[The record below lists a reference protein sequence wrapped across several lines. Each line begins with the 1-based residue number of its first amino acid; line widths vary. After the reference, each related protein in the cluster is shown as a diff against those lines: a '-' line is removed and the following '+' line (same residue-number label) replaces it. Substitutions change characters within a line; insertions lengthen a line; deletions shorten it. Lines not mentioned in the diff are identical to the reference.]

1 MKLKNVEDYMKKIFL
16 IITFIITN
24 LFCLFAGGGTQFDGM
39 IVLTAN
45 GEKGIAADDTSLT
58 FFVLVYGECE
68 IYYNNKP
75 CPLKLWQLPVGIKVM
90 FKGGITGGW
99 PMENGFKIYRPD
111 TFMACKVSIKMKIM
125 TVDRGDHKSYT
136 AATLVNDLLNNLY
149 PQLDYTMK
157 ADFKTRILALMNI
170 DASVQLNQGEQV
182 VIPAIE
188 DGFLARN
195 YCIGSEIVFPSV
207 YKIVRIISDQD
218 AAGKSTAGERVYN
231 KLVVIDYNR
240 GFSVIASKELPKDNI
255 TLQYTIPL
263 HYDGPASKFVV
274 VAAAKHFFIF
284 DVRVNKLSEKIVP
297 RFKNAE
303 YADAQ
308 SGNLSFTGISADG
321 KTLSGEALDFG
332 SFEYDLTVPSA
343 PLQK

>member
-1 MKLKNVEDYMKKIFL
+1 MKKAVLIIFL
-16 IITFIITN
+16 IITN
-24 LFCLFAGGGTQFDGM
+24 LFCLFAGGETQFDGM

-45 GEKGIAADDTSLT
+45 GEKGIIADDTSLT
-58 FFVLVYGECE
+58 FFVLVYGDCE
-68 IYYNNKP
+68 VYFNNKP
-75 CPLKLWQLPVGIKVM
+75 CSLKLWQLPVGTKVV
-90 FKGGITGGW
+90 FNGGITGGW
-99 PMENGFKIYRPD
+99 PTENGYNIYRPD
-111 TFMACKVSIKMKIM
+111 KISACKVSIKMKIM
-125 TVDRGDHKSYT
+125 TVDRRGYKSYT
-136 AATLVNDLLNNLY
+136 AGILVNDLLNNLY

-195 YCIGSEIVFPSV
+195 YYIRSEIVFPSV

-218 AAGKSTAGERVYN
+218 TEKEDASGERVYN

-240 GFSVIASKELPKDNI
+240 VFSVIASKELPKDI
-255 TLQYTIPL
+255 FTLQYTIPL
-263 HYDGPASKFVV
+263 TYDGSASKFVV
-274 VAAAKHFFIF
+274 IAAVKHFFVY
-284 DVRVNKLSEKIVP
+284 DVRVNKLSKKIVP

-332 SFEYDLTVPSA
+332 SFEYDVTVPSA
-343 PLQK
+343 PIQK